1 MVNTLICAFDARTG
15 ILCKKCKLKLRK
27 KKITAL
33 DVEVSKAF
41 GLADQKY
48 PKLLQ
53 NVTLTR
59 AHQIAGNGT
68 IVLLIRNGRNIE
80 DNKDV
85 KRFLEAQMQNPI
97 EIVEL
102 GSGQRS
108 AFTHFFAP
116 LEILKIDQLF
126 VPPEGDIELKITLRG
141 DPTHLRF
148 SLDQSEKIASLISKN
163 PVRLEI
169 QI

>member
-1 MVNTLICAFDARTG
+1 VVTTPICAFDARTG

-27 KKITAL
+27 KKITSL

-53 NVTLTR
+53 NVTLAR
-59 AHQIAGNGT
+59 AHQIDNNGT
-68 IVLLIRNGRNIE
+68 IVLLIRNGNNIE
-80 DNKDV
+80 DNQDIKM
-85 KRFLEAQMQNPI
+85 FLEDQISSQI

-102 GSGQRS
+102 GSGQRA

-141 DPTHLRF
+141 DPTNLRF
-148 SLDQSEKIASLISKN
+148 PREQSEQIAGLISKS

-169 QI
+169 EA

>member
-1 MVNTLICAFDARTG
+1 MVITPICAFDARTG

-27 KKITAL
+27 KKITSL

-53 NVTLTR
+53 NVTLSR
-59 AHQIAGNGT
+59 AHQIDEDDT
-68 IVLLIRNGRNIE
+68 IVLLIRNGANIQN
-80 DNKDV
+80 NKDI
-85 KRFLEAQMQNPI
+85 KAFLEDQINSQI

-108 AFTHFFAP
+108 AFAHFFAP
-116 LEILKIDQLF
+116 LEILEIDQLF
-126 VPPEGDIELKITLRG
+126 VPPDGDIELKITLKG
-141 DPTHLRF
+141 DPTNLRF
-148 SLDQSEKIASLISKN
+148 PIEQSEQIASLISKS

-169 QI
+169 EA

>member
-1 MVNTLICAFDARTG
+1 MVITPICAFDARTG

-27 KKITAL
+27 KKITSL

-41 GLADQKY
+41 GVADQKF

-53 NVTLTR
+53 NVTLAR
-59 AHQIAGNGT
+59 AHQIDGNGP

-80 DNKDV
+80 DNQDV
-85 KRFLEAQMQNPI
+85 KMFLEDQIRNDI

-108 AFTHFFAP
+108 AFVHFFAP

-141 DPTHLRF
+141 DERELRF
-148 SLDQSEKIASLISKN
+148 PIEQSEQIAGLISKN
-163 PVRLEI
+163 PVRLDI